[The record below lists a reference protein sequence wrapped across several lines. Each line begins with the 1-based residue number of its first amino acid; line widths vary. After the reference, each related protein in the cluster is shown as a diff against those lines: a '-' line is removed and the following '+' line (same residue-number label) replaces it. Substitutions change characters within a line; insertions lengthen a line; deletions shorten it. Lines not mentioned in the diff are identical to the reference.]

1 MPPQLDISKLSPH
14 LFWDTD
20 ATKLN
25 LEQHSR
31 YIIVR
36 VVERGTCD
44 DIRMIFHAYSRAR
57 ICDALLHAR
66 DLNQRTISFFA
77 NLFELPQS
85 DFRGYQKRVCA

>member
-1 MPPQLDISKLSPH
+1 MPTHLDISKLSSH

-25 LEQHSR
+25 LDKHWR

-44 DIRMIFHAYSRAR
+44 DIRMIFQAYSRTR
-57 ICDALLHAR
+57 ICDALLRAR

-77 NLFELPQS
+77 NQFELPKS
-85 DFRGYQKRVCA
+85 DFRAYRERVCA